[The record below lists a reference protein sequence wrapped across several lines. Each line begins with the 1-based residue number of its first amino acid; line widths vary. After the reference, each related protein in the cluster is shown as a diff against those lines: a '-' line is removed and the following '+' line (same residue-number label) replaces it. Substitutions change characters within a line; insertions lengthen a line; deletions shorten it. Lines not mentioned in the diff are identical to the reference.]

1 MNSLILIIERSIN
14 NKKLISE
21 DLEYHI
27 VNNQGVDKNIF
38 RPGSEKFFDLF
49 SEARDLNKKGLY
61 HLNEDE
67 KYYLNETDI
76 GEWGLFEGNYV
87 PLDYPI
93 LEGEGEEVCNITEKA
108 KRKKRKTKKSK
119 KKKTTTPS
127 KNLYKGKKVELNKPK
142 RGGSKKFYVYVR
154 NPKTGKIIK
163 VQWGAKGM
171 SVGISD
177 PKRRKSFVARH
188 RCKTHADDKTK
199 PRYWACRTGRYPHL
213 TGSKKKFTWW

>member
-1 MNSLILIIERSIN
+1 MNNLILIIERSIS

-27 VNNQGVDKNIF
+27 VNGQGVDKNVF

-49 SEARDLNKKGLY
+49 SEARALNRKGLY

-76 GEWGLFEGNYV
+76 GEWGLFEGDYV

-93 LEGEGEEVCNITEKA
+93 LEGEEEEVCSITEKA
-108 KRKKRKTKKSK
+108 KRKKSKSGG
-119 KKKTTTPS
+119 S
-127 KNLYKGKKVELNKPK
+127 MYQGKKVELNKPK

-154 NPKTGKIIK
+154 DPKTKNIK
-163 VQWGAKGM
+163 KVSFGAKGM
-171 SVGISD
+171 TTGLND
-177 PKRRKSFVARH
+177 PDRVKSFVARH
-188 RCKTHADDKTK
+188 RCKTHANDKTK
-199 PRYWACRTGRYPHL
+199 AAYWSCRLPRYIGNS
-213 TGSKKKFTWW
+213 GKKWW

>member
-1 MNSLILIIERSIN
+1 MNNLILIIERSIS
-14 NKKLISE
+14 NKKIISE

-27 VNNQGVDKNIF
+27 VNDQGVDKNVF

-76 GEWGLFEGNYV
+76 GEWGLFEGDYV

-93 LEGEGEEVCNITEKA
+93 LEGEEEEVCNITEKA
-108 KRKKRKTKKSK
+108 KRKKRKSK
-119 KKKTTTPS
+119 KKKTGGS
-127 KNLYKGKKVELNKPK
+127 MYQGKKVQLNKPK

-154 NPKTGKIIK
+154 DPKTKNIK
-163 VQWGAKGM
+163 KVSFGAKGM
-171 SVGISD
+171 TTGLND
-177 PKRRKSFVARH
+177 PARVKSFVARH
-188 RCKTHADDKTK
+188 RCKTHAKDKTK
-199 PRYWACRTGRYPHL
+199 AAYWSCRLPRYI
-213 TGSKKKFTWW
+213 GSSGKKWW

>member
-1 MNSLILIIERSIN
+1 MNNLILIIERSISN
-14 NKKLISE
+14 IKLISE

-27 VNNQGVDKNIF
+27 INNQGVDKNVF

-76 GEWGLFEGNYV
+76 GEWELFEGDYV

-93 LEGEGEEVCNITEKA
+93 LEGEEDEVCNITEKA
-108 KRKKRKTKKSK
+108 KRKKRKSK
-119 KKKTTTPS
+119 KKKS
-127 KNLYKGKKVELNKPK
+127 GGSMYQGKKVELNKPK

-154 NPKTGKIIK
+154 DPKTKNIK
-163 VQWGAKGM
+163 KVSFGAKGM
-171 SVGISD
+171 TTGLND
-177 PKRRKSFVARH
+177 PARVKSFVARH
-188 RCKTHADDKTK
+188 RCKTHANDKTK
-199 PRYWACRTGRYPHL
+199 AAYWSCRLPRYIGNS
-213 TGSKKKFTWW
+213 GKKWW

>member
-1 MNSLILIIERSIN
+1 MNNLILLIERKCGN
-14 NKKLISE
+14 NIISE

-27 VNNQGVDKNIF
+27 INGQGVDKNIF

-61 HLNEDE
+61 HLNNDE

-76 GEWGLFEGNYV
+76 GEWGLYEGEYV

-93 LEGEGEEVCNITEKA
+93 LEGEDEICNITERA
-108 KRKKRKTKKSK
+108 KKKKRKKSK

-127 KNLYKGKKVELNKPK
+127 RNLYKGKKVELNKPK

-154 NPKTGKIIK
+154 NPKTDKIIK

-171 SVGISD
+171 SVGIND
-177 PKRRKSFVARH
+177 PARRKSFVARH

>member
-1 MNSLILIIERSIN
+1 MNNLILIIERSIS

-21 DLEYHI
+21 ELEYHI
-27 VNNQGVDKNIF
+27 INDQGVDKNVF

-76 GEWGLFEGNYV
+76 GEWGLFEGEYV

-93 LEGEGEEVCNITEKA
+93 LEGEENEICNITEKA
-108 KRKKRKTKKSK
+108 KTKKRRKKKG
-119 KKKTTTPS
+119 KTTTPS
-127 KNLYKGKKVELNKPK
+127 RNLYKGKKVQLNKPK

-154 NPKTGKIIK
+154 NPKTDRIK
-163 VQWGAKGM
+163 RIEFGAKGM
-171 SVGISD
+171 TTGLND
-177 PKRRKSFVARH
+177 PARVKSFVARH
-188 RCKTHADDKTK
+188 RCKTHANDKTK
-199 PRYWACRTGRYPHL
+199 AAYWSCRLPRYIGNS
-213 TGSKKKFTWW
+213 GKKWW

>member
-1 MNSLILIIERSIN
+1 MNNLILIIERSIS

-21 DLEYHI
+21 ELEYHI
-27 VNNQGVDKNIF
+27 INDQGVDKNVF

-76 GEWGLFEGNYV
+76 GEWGLFEGEYV

-93 LEGEGEEVCNITEKA
+93 LEGEENERCNITEKA
-108 KRKKRKTKKSK
+108 RTKKRRKKKAK
-119 KKKTTTPS
+119 KKKGKTTTPS
-127 KNLYKGKKVELNKPK
+127 RNLYKGKKVQLNKPK

-154 NPKTGKIIK
+154 NPKTDRIK
-163 VQWGAKGM
+163 RIEFGAKGM
-171 SVGISD
+171 TTGLND
-177 PKRRKSFVARH
+177 PARVKSFVARH
-188 RCKTHADDKTK
+188 RCKTHANDKTK
-199 PRYWACRTGRYPHL
+199 AAYWSCRLPRYIGNS
-213 TGSKKKFTWW
+213 GKKWW